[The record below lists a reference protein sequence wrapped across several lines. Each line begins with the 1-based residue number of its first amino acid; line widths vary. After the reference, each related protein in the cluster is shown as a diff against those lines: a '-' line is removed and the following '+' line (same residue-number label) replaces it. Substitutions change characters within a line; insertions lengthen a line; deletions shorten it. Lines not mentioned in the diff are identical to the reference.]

1 MDSYDKS
8 LQSSITVDQHFRK
21 RTGSLG
27 SPFVCL
33 SVCLFAF
40 GLGEGI
46 GKCIIAR
53 CCLSGGAFLSSGE
66 WIAGSRGASV
76 TLRGCFRRLILQAH
90 GQGNA
95 FALLGCFQGADH
107 AKTFLIPIGA
117 EAFEIPSFQSL
128 FGNWGSGCIFLQKGL
143 ERRCYRV
150 GSQKD

>member
-1 MDSYDKS
+1 MGGEEDEPEGGDGHGVMMEVM
-8 LQSSITVDQHFRK
+8 IGVPMV
-21 RTGSLG
+21 GE
-27 SPFVCL
+27 FVEAL
-33 SVCLFAF
+33 VFDLP
-40 GLGEGI
+40 
-46 GKCIIAR
+46 
-53 CCLSGGAFLSSGE
+53 
-66 WIAGSRGASV
+66 ASV
-76 TLRGCFRRLILQAH
+76 SIENGDPGGGSQCLRQSGRPPPVGDLLRIDPFA
-90 GQGNA
+90 GNA